1 MQIFAHVEAPP
12 RVAEKRGYAR
22 LTYPTRRSE
31 TDRLTDPSKLHV
43 TRARVTAGAPKIV
56 EHGENARTRNT
67 SYTNSSFIHAKMLEP
82 LFPSR
87 LKTRFWS
94 RFQKA
99 NTLFS
104 YLSKDN

>member
-43 TRARVTAGAPKIV
+43 TRARVTAGVP
-56 EHGENARTRNT
+56 EHRR
-67 SYTNSSFIHAKMLEP
+67 
-82 LFPSR
+82 
-87 LKTRFWS
+87 
-94 RFQKA
+94 
-99 NTLFS
+99 
-104 YLSKDN
+104 